1 MARSLRVRIV
11 TGVLAMGIATTLAGC
26 FGNPI
31 DALVDQAA
39 QGGAEQVAEDLIE
52 GMSGGEA
59 SVDFGSL
66 PEGFPSEVPLVSEN
80 IIQSMTVDEGM
91 VVIVTDPRNKDE
103 LVAQVKSDFA
113 GWEQQGTA
121 DMGEMAGFTFSK
133 GETLTVNVSII
144 APSEGEDATVG
155 YTVIPA
161 Q

>member
-1 MARSLRVRIV
+1 MARSMRVRLM
-11 TGVLAMGIATTLAGC
+11 TGALAMGVAATLTGC

-66 PEGFPSEVPLVSEN
+66 PEGFPSEITLVSEN
-80 IIQSMTVDEGM
+80 IIQSMTMDEGM
-91 VVIVTDPRNKDE
+91 VVVVTDPRSKDE

-113 GWEQQGTA
+113 GWEQQSTA
-121 DMGEMAGFTFSK
+121 DMGEMAGFNFRK
-133 GETLTVNVSII
+133 GDSLTVNVSII
-144 APSEGEDATVG
+144 APSGEDEATVG
-155 YTVIPA
+155 YTVIPGE
-161 Q
+161 